1 MRAADRS
8 LSASPAR
15 TETLSSAVYES
26 LRERILSGQYALG
39 VPLSRRRLAEEF
51 ATSLVP
57 IAEALQK
64 LEIEGFV
71 ESQPRVGTR
80 VKSPSVSEIRGSYAV
95 REALESQAARMFC
108 EMASERD
115 KRVLI
120 RLARRLDAMALRMDR
135 RLGGRMS
142 LEFDRA
148 HLAFHMKIAEC
159 SGCRELVEAIKQ
171 SRILLFNWLF
181 GVSAQL
187 PPVPADWHQQLAR
200 ALTSGDVQ
208 AADAG
213 MRRHVRYRFDE
224 IMARVSTLAESPQKI
239 VRGPRRRQ
247 ASA

>member
-1 MRAADRS
+1 MQATDRS
-8 LSASPAR
+8 LFAVPNR
-15 TETLSSAVYES
+15 VETLSSVVYES
-26 LRERILSGQYALG
+26 IRERILSGQYPLG
-39 VPLSRRRLAEEF
+39 APLSRRRLAEEF

-80 VKSPSVSEIRGSYAV
+80 VRSPDPSEIRGSYAV

-108 EMASERD
+108 QMAGERD
-115 KRVLI
+115 KRVLM
-120 RLARRLDAMALRMDR
+120 RLARRLDSMALRMDR
-135 RLGGRMS
+135 RLGGHVS
-142 LEFDRA
+142 LDFDRA

-187 PPVPADWHQQLAR
+187 PPVPADWHQQLAEVLI
-200 ALTSGDVQ
+200 AGDIQ
-208 AADAG
+208 AADAA

-224 IMARVSTLAESPQKI
+224 IMARVSSLAESPKKI
-239 VRGPRRRQ
+239 ARGPHRRK
-247 ASA
+247 